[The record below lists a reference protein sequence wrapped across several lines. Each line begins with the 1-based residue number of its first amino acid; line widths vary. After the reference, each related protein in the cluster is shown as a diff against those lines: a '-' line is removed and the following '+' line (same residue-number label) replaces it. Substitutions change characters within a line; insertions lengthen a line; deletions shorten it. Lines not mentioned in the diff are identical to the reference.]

1 VKAKAAKR
9 TDQRDEPQPTP
20 PRAYSYLRFSTP
32 EQSTG
37 DSRRRQ
43 TELAEKYAQAHELD
57 LDTQLTFAD
66 LGVSAF
72 SGANLAGQLGAF
84 LSAVQSKLVKPGSY
98 LLVENLDR
106 VSRQGFWDALPTI
119 QAIINAGIVLVT
131 LTDERR
137 YDLEAVR
144 RDPMA
149 IMSLCFGLIRA
160 GEESSLKARRVGE
173 AWAAKRA
180 KAATTPLTARVPGWL
195 ALDKARGK
203 ILPIPERVRVVRR
216 IFQMTLKGV
225 GQDSIARHLNATHVP
240 TFGRAKTWQ
249 RSYIVKITTNPAVIG
264 VLVPHIKR
272 KQEGGKRKPLDPLPG
287 YYPAVIEKGVFNR
300 VQGMLRTRTPL
311 RGRHASNG
319 VVRNLFSG
327 LARCPKCGGTFT
339 RVYKGKGP
347 KGGAYLACVLAKTG
361 GGCTYHAVRYES
373 VEAAFLRD
381 ADRVLNEVPAGQP
394 GDIDAKV
401 EEAESAALY
410 LEDQRENLLDAI
422 QTGGGSSALSERL
435 KAVEKEIIELRKDHE
450 ELLIQQA
457 DAAGPLVARKV
468 SDLHSVL
475 RRKPLD
481 RAAAN
486 ALLRQLFSGMVV
498 VYTGETRTL
507 TLRWKQGGE
516 SVVAYGMEPAWAL

>member
-1 VKAKAAKR
+1 VKAKAPR
-9 TDQRDEPQPTP
+9 SEQPAR

-32 EQSTG
+32 EQAAG

-43 TELAEKYAQAHELD
+43 TELAVRYARTHDLELD
-57 LDTQLTFAD
+57 DQLTFHD

-72 SGANLAGQLGAF
+72 SGANLSGQLGAF

-106 VSRQGFWDALPTI
+106 VSRQGFWQALPTI
-119 QAIINAGIVLVT
+119 QAIVNAGIVLVT

-137 YDLEAVR
+137 YDLAAVEH
-144 RDPMA
+144 DPMA
-149 IMSLCFGLIRA
+149 IMALCFGLIRA

-180 KAATTPLTARVPGWL
+180 KARTTPMTAKVPGWCV
-195 ALDKARGK
+195 LDRASGK
-203 ILPIPERVRVVRR
+203 IKLIPDRAKIVRE
-216 IFQMTLKGV
+216 IFKLTLKGV
-225 GQDSIARHLNATHVP
+225 GQDSIAKQLNAKRVP
-240 TFGRAKTWQ
+240 TFGRAKVWQ
-249 RSYIVKITTNPAVIG
+249 RSYIAKITSNPAVIG
-264 VLVPHIKR
+264 TFQPHLRR
-272 KQEGGKRKPLDPLPG
+272 KAEGGKRKPLDPLEG
-287 YYPAVIEKGVFNR
+287 YYPPVVDRTTFTR
-300 VQGMLRTRTPL
+300 VQSLLRSRTPL

-327 LARCPKCGGTFT
+327 LARCPQCGETFT

-361 GGCTYHAVRYES
+361 GGCKYHAVRYEA
-373 VEAAFLRD
+373 VETAFLRD
-381 ADRVLNEVPAGQP
+381 ADRVLGEMPAGDP
-394 GDIDAKV
+394 GTIDAAV
-401 EEAESAALY
+401 TEAEAAIQY
-410 LEDQRENLLDAI
+410 VEDQRENLLDAI
-422 QTGGGSSALSERL
+422 QTGASSALSERL
-435 KAVEKEIIELRKDHE
+435 KAVEKELIELQKDHE

-457 DAAGPLVARKV
+457 DAAGPLLARKAT
-468 SDLHSVL
+468 DLRAVL

-498 VYTGETRTL
+498 DYTGETQAL
-507 TLRWKQGGE
+507 TLHWKQGGQ
-516 SVVAYGMEPAWAL
+516 SIVAYGMESMSGHRGR